1 MKRRI
6 VSLLIVLL
14 LLGTMLP
21 TSLVKASAAGIPA
34 SSYQKTGEVYTV
46 SGQTYYVAKTTK
58 AYNGVAIGQLFFLDS
73 SNRVVQSQTI
83 LNKLYTIERCK
94 NYNWDLFCDTADSVV
109 GMADS
114 YVKTFRGIVLNQG
127 LTWAVTTATSLLSGI
142 ATGDVADIAGTVIS
156 IGTDIAM
163 GFIIP

>member
-1 MKRRI
+1 MRRTFF
-6 VSLLIVLL
+6 LL
-14 LLGTMLP
+14 P
-21 TSLVKASAAGIPA
+21 DAGIPA

-83 LNKLYTIERCK
+83 LNKLYTIERCN